1 MAQKPNVPPMFTKE
15 ELEILN
21 KLYPLPIYTTS
32 NKVEID
38 PKTGRIP
45 SSEGLTDGY
54 GGRLVTAPKV
64 KSTTIVV
71 KTISLVGSVPK
82 LPISIGKREGV
93 QKLNSTCKAGNKEK
107 KRVEAIQQ
115 ACREKRAAMK
125 MNDSV

>member
-1 MAQKPNVPPMFTKE
+1 MAQQTNVPPMFTKE

-32 NKVEID
+32 DKVEID

-64 KSTTIVV
+64 KSTTGV

-82 LPISIGKREGV
+82 LPISIGKRKGV
-93 QKLNSTCKAGNKEK
+93 KKLKSRCENWNRQNQRT
-107 KRVEAIQQ
+107 EAIKE